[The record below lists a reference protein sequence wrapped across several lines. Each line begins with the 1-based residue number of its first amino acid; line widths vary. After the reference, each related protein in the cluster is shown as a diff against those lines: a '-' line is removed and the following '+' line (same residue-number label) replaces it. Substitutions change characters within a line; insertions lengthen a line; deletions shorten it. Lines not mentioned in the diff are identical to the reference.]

1 MTILTDARQYPL
13 VAVVDFTQ
21 VLLPTGVEVPV
32 LQLPQNSV
40 VTRVDVVIDTAFDS
54 VTSDTIDIG
63 DTTLT
68 TRYSTSINAQ
78 VAGVIA
84 AGVPTGFETTD
95 AEPNITL
102 INTQVGGEG
111 TAGVGRLIVEY
122 FVGGRH
128 NENQG

>member
-1 MTILTDARQYPL
+1 MALFPDTRQYPL

-21 VLLPTGVEVPV
+21 ADLPTGVEVPV

-40 VTRVDVVIDTAFDS
+40 VTQIDVVIDTAFDS
-54 VTSDTIDIG
+54 VTSDTIDVG

-68 TRYSTSINAQ
+68 TRYSTSINGQ
-78 VAGVIA
+78 TAGSIQ
-84 AGVPTGFETTD
+84 AGVPTGFQTTA

-102 INTQVGGEG
+102 LNTQVGGEG
-111 TAGVGRLIVEY
+111 SAGVGRLIVEY
-122 FVGGRH
+122 FIDGRA